1 MAAVKPFYCIRPR
14 EDRAAQVAALPYDVY
29 DREEAR
35 QAVAGRPLLFLN
47 IDRPETQFAENV
59 DMYDD
64 RVYDKARELFDRELA
79 QGVFVRE
86 EKPCYFL
93 YELTMDGRS
102 QTGVVACCAI
112 DDYLGNVIK
121 KHENTREEKEQDR
134 IRHVDRMNAQTGPIF
149 LAYR

>member
-47 IDRPETQFAENV
+47 IDRPETQFPEDV

-79 QGVFVRE
+79 QGVFV
-86 EKPCYFL
+86 
-93 YELTMDGRS
+93 GRRS
-102 QTGVVACCAI
+102 PAI
-112 DDYLGNVIK
+112 SC
-121 KHENTREEKEQDR
+121 
-134 IRHVDRMNAQTGPIF
+134 MS
-149 LAYR
+149 